1 MSSKSFV
8 GLLAASLLLCAAA
21 QVASYPVGGPPAADS
36 TAADN
41 TAVNASDRNSEMATP
56 TDQSNSREAIQVTA
70 NIRKALVGDKTL
82 STSAHNVKIVTSG
95 NTVTL
100 RGPVVSTAEKERV
113 AALARQYAPG
123 KDILDQLTVN
133 GV

>member
-1 MSSKSFV
+1 MNCKAFTGVSIAAC
-8 GLLAASLLLCAAA
+8 LLLGGAASAAVPSDGTLA
-21 QVASYPVGGPPAADS
+21 GENDE
-36 TAADN
+36 DN
-41 TAVNASDRNSEMATP
+41 TARNVVDRHSGMATP
-56 TDQSNSREAIQVTA
+56 TDQSNSSDAIQVTA
-70 NIRKALVGDKTL
+70 SIRKAVVSDKSL

-100 RGPVVSTAEKERV
+100 RGPVASTAEKDRI

-123 KDILDQLTVN
+123 KDILDQLTVS

>member
-1 MSSKSFV
+1 MC
-8 GLLAASLLLCAAA
+8 GAAS
-21 QVASYPVGGPPAADS
+21 VAMPSDGTLAGENDE
-36 TAADN
+36 DN
-41 TAVNASDRNSEMATP
+41 TARNVVDRHSAMATP
-56 TDQSNSREAIQVTA
+56 TDQSNSADAIQVTA
-70 NIRKALVGDKTL
+70 SIRKAVVGDESL

-100 RGPVVSTAEKERV
+100 RGPVANTAEKDRI

-123 KDILDQLTVN
+123 KDILDQLTVS

>member
-1 MSSKSFV
+1 MNGKAFGG
-8 GLLAASLLLCAAA
+8 GLLTCFALFSVAAGA
-21 QVASYPVGGPPAADS
+21 QARE
-36 TAADN
+36 DN
-41 TAVNASDRNSEMATP
+41 TAVNAVDRNSEMSTP
-56 TDQSNSREAIQVTA
+56 LDQSNSADAIKVTA
-70 NIRKALVGDKTL
+70 NIRKAVVGDKTL

-100 RGPVVSTAEKERV
+100 RGPVATTAEKDRI

-123 KDILDQLTVN
+123 KDVLDQLTVN

>member
-1 MSSKSFV
+1 MNCKAFTGVSI
-8 GLLAASLLLCAAA
+8 AACLVLCGAAGA
-21 QVASYPVGGPPAADS
+21 AVASNGTLAGENDE
-36 TAADN
+36 DN
-41 TAVNASDRNSEMATP
+41 TARNVVDRHSGMATP
-56 TDQSNSREAIQVTA
+56 TDQSNSSDAIQVTA
-70 NIRKALVGDKTL
+70 SIRKAVVGDKSL

-100 RGPVVSTAEKERV
+100 RGPVASAAEKERI

-123 KDILDQLTVN
+123 KDILDQLTIS